1 MIDDP
6 TTIVLD
12 QFYPHPRP
20 KVWRAI
26 TTPELMGQWLME
38 PIGFEPVAGNRFR
51 MKARPMP
58 AVNFS
63 GEVRCEVLE
72 VVEPERLRF
81 TWNDAAATR
90 DTGWT
95 VTWDLYP
102 EGRGTRMLLTHSGF
116 DPDDP
121 TAQLSRTIMRGGW
134 PGIVRR
140 LGEVLDAGS
149 SGE

>member
-1 MIDDP
+1 MTDDP
-6 TTIVLD
+6 TSIVLD
-12 QFYPHPRP
+12 QFYPHPP
-20 KVWRAI
+20 AKVWRAI
-26 TTPELMGQWLME
+26 TTPELMGQWLMV

-72 VVEPERLRF
+72 VVAPERLSI
-81 TWNDAAATR
+81 TWSDAATVH

-95 VTWDLYP
+95 VTWDLHP

-121 TAQLSRTIMRGGW
+121 TSQLSRTIMRGGW
-134 PGIVRR
+134 PGIVTR
-140 LGEVLDAGS
+140 LGAVLDAAG
-149 SGE
+149 